1 MIFFKYCKMIEVG
14 FLFDDNSSSINAE
27 KLMSVGHITR
37 HITSVHYFKLQCAL
51 EFQVNFNKIWQIWVS
66 LHDWPYF
73 HLKIRLSLKLFLFA
87 HCLEQQIYCFTAI
100 TSASI
105 FLKNCFD
112 KESVCA
118 DIISYNTILCLFI
131 IISLFL

>member
-1 MIFFKYCKMIEVG
+1 MIQAGLPFHG
-14 FLFDDNSSSINAE
+14 NSSSINAE
-27 KLMSVGHITR
+27 KLMRVEHITR
-37 HITSVHYFKLQCAL
+37 HITSAHQFKLQCAL
-51 EFQVNFNKIWQIWVS
+51 EFQVNFNKIWQMWVS
-66 LHDWPYF
+66 IHDWPYF
-73 HLKIRLSLKLFLFA
+73 HFFIRTWKIRLSLKLFLFA

-100 TSASI
+100 TSASM

-118 DIISYNTILCLFI
+118 GIISYNTILCLFI